1 MKRGVLYLV
10 IGIPAA
16 SIVMGIVVLYL
27 AFSNADPGIDLDQPP
42 LSKSS
47 WRESS

>member
-16 SIVMGIVVLYL
+16 SIVMGMVVLYL
-27 AFSNADPGIDLDQPP
+27 AFSNADPGIELDQPP
-42 LSKSS
+42 LSKTSG
-47 WRESS
+47 REAS